1 MYMLAVASNSTYRVS
16 SKNTR
21 ISKLHLLGLILY
33 SQHTVAAAVP
43 AAVPKSPPQ
52 NPYAAPPA
60 SVAASPA
67 AAAPAA
73 VPVANLV
80 APGIIAQSK
89 PTVVSPASV
98 PYPQHFEVNLTV
110 PVLKKSFFYKSQD
123 AMVLITCLS

>member
-60 SVAASPA
+60 SVAASPL
-67 AAAPAA
+67 A
-73 VPVANLV
+73 VAVNLV